1 MTSYTLHL
9 MQASSAHT
17 LSDVHALDDILFD
30 LGRNAD
36 AVTFTEVQDRHDQ
49 LRQACQLRGY
59 QLVLPLHGDVA
70 VAVRSIHRVTDHGEL
85 PVLAAVGHDRDTPAH
100 TARPILW
107 VRFVL
112 FGTRERVT
120 VSTAHWVTKRADVG
134 HQQQLLST
142 AMAAAVRASASGSRL
157 GFWTGDTNDNDGPRT
172 VSPSA
177 RALAKGELTSCW
189 DELGRYPDSHGNALL
204 DIIGSYDPDRRVSC
218 IRARV
223 WARSARVRLHSD
235 HRPVSAWY
243 RISPVKGSTAH

>member
-1 MTSYTLHL
+1 MTTYTLHL
-9 MQASSAHT
+9 MQASSAHSLT
-17 LSDVHALDDILFD
+17 DAQALEDIAFD
-30 LGRNAD
+30 LGREAD
-36 AVTFTEVQDRHDQ
+36 CVTFTEVQHRHDM
-49 LRQACQLRGY
+49 LRQACHLKGY
-59 QLVLPLHGDVA
+59 QLVLPAHGDVA

-85 PVLAAVGHDRDTPAH
+85 ASIPAVGHGEGKPAH

-112 FGTRERVT
+112 FGTREQVT

-177 RALAKGELTSCW
+177 KALAKGELTSCW

-223 WARSARVRLHSD
+223 WPQLHSD

-243 RISPVKGSTAH
+243 RISPVKASTARL